1 MSCFPRKFL
10 RDKIQPSEYEL
21 SAANSTIHT
30 YGYQQLRLDL
40 GLRRD
45 FVWQF
50 VIADVSTAI
59 IGLDFLAH
67 YNLLPDCR
75 KLRLV
80 DNETHRFAPGRKA
93 HSLAQHGV
101 KAILPAKSTPF
112 SDILAEFLE
121 ITRPPGLP
129 RVVKHLTQHHI
140 RTSPG
145 PPVSCRLLRLAP
157 AKLRI
162 AKEEFHAMV
171 QAGTARPSDSAW
183 SSPLHLAPKK

>member
-1 MSCFPRKFL
+1 VSCFPRKFL
-10 RDKIQPSEYEL
+10 RDKIQPSGYEL
-21 SAANSTIHT
+21 SAANNSTINT
-30 YGYQQLRLDL
+30 YGYLQPRLDL

-101 KAILPAKSTPF
+101 KAIPPATTTPY
-112 SDILAEFLE
+112 SDILAEFPE
-121 ITRPPGLP
+121 ITRPRGLP

-140 RTSPG
+140 RTTPG
-145 PPVSCRLLRLAP
+145 PPVSCRPHRLAP
-157 AKLRI
+157 A
-162 AKEEFHAMV
+162 
-171 QAGTARPSDSAW
+171 
-183 SSPLHLAPKK
+183 